1 MQKKIL
7 ITGGSGLLA
16 VNWAISIREDFLVT
30 LILHQKQIS
39 ISGVVTDAVSLSSK
53 KECHEIIVKHKPDV
67 VIHTAGLTDI
77 EKCEENFAL
86 AKELNVELAK
96 NVSKACK
103 QNGVKLVHISTD
115 HLFEGSKKF
124 VTEDEV
130 TNPLNIYAKTKL
142 QAEEEVVENSK
153 DAIIVRTN
161 FFGWGTTY
169 RQSFSDLIISKLRS
183 NESVELFSDVFFNPI
198 LIDELAKKTHHL
210 IDINASGIFNIV
222 SDERISKYQFGV
234 KLALIFNLDRC
245 LIKPIS
251 IDDKTNLVKRP
262 KDMSLS
268 NYKYSEN
275 TNSSFK
281 SLDEQLR
288 VLKYSENNSTDK
300 HVNLDLIP
308 YGKHFIDDD
317 DIDSVKDVLKNG
329 MLTQGPKVSEFE
341 NKIAKYVG
349 SKYAVAV
356 ANGTAALHL
365 ACIALELGEGDEV
378 ITSPITFV
386 ATSNSILYVGATTVF
401 IDININTLN
410 IDIDNIEQ
418 VIKKSEN
425 IRAIFPVHFAGLPCD
440 MSKIKK
446 IASKYSLFVV
456 EDASHALGA
465 SYNNGNK
472 VGNCQYSDM
481 TVFSFHPV
489 KGISAG
495 EGGMIT
501 TNDRLLYRKLM
512 ILRSHGITKGNFE
525 FPGVSLPDNSLINKD
540 EALEFGELKR
550 WYYEMQFLGYNYR
563 ITDIQCALAVSQMN
577 KIDLFLEARKMMVKF
592 YDKEFENVPNIS
604 TTQVNGRNASSHHI
618 YVVRINFEK
627 IGLSRHQF
635 MKKLAKKGIGSQ
647 VHYIPVVSQPYYEK
661 IGYDIQQYPNS
672 KQYYEN
678 TLSLPLFYG
687 LTIAQ
692 QKLVSSSV
700 IELLQ

>member
-1 MQKKIL
+1 MKKKIL

-39 ISGVVTDAVSLSSK
+39 IAGIDTDAVSLSSI

-67 VIHTAGLTDI
+67 VIHTAGLADI
-77 EKCEENFAL
+77 EKCEEDFAL

-115 HLFEGSKKF
+115 HLFEGSKQF
-124 VTEDEV
+124 TTEDEV

-142 QAEEEVVENSK
+142 QAEEEVVENCK

-169 RQSFSDLIISKLRS
+169 RQSFSDLIISKLRN
-183 NESVELFSDVFFNPI
+183 NESLELFSDVFFNPI

-234 KLALIFNLDRC
+234 KLALLFNLDQS
-245 LIKPIS
+245 LIKPVS

-268 NYKYSEN
+268 NYKYSEI

-281 SLDEQLR
+281 SIDDQLSA
-288 VLKYSENNSTDK
+288 LKYSENNSTDK

-308 YGKHFIDDD
+308 YGRHFIDDD
-317 DIDSVKDVLKNG
+317 DIDSVKQVLKNG
-329 MLTQGPKVSEFE
+329 MLTQGPMVSEFE
-341 NKIAKYVG
+341 NKISKYVG

-386 ATSNSILYVGATTVF
+386 ATSNSVLYVGATTVF
-401 IDININTLN
+401 IDINIDTLN
-410 IDIDNIEQ
+410 IDIEKIEQ

-425 IRAIFPVHFAGLPCD
+425 IKAIFPVHFAGLPCD

-501 TNDRLLYRKLM
+501 TNNHLLYRKLM

-525 FPGVSLPDNSLINKD
+525 FPGVSLPDDFLINKD
-540 EALEFGELKR
+540 EALEFGELRR

-592 YDKEFENVPNIS
+592 YDKEFENIPNI
-604 TTQVNGRNASSHHI
+604 TATQVNGRNASSHHI

-672 KQYYEN
+672 KKYYEN

-687 LTIAQ
+687 LTSAQ